1 MKKNTMSLKAT
12 INNIAKENKVSAQ
25 SVLQTYMLER
35 LLERISVSQYKDNF
49 ILKGGMLISAMLGI
63 DSRTTM
69 DIDTTIKGFEL
80 TEENVKKIMEDV
92 CKIDLHDDITLKINR
107 VEEIRE
113 NDDYNGYRLTFEAK
127 YMNNMP
133 VIMKIDVT
141 TGDKITYREIEYSFE
156 LMLEN
161 RKINIWSY
169 NVETVLAE
177 KFEAIIKRGVLG
189 TRIRDFYDVHML
201 LKTQIKNVDKKTLR
215 VAIMYTAEHRGSLD
229 IMKQWKE
236 VVEELKDDETMINQW
251 ERYKKNNFYA
261 EGIDYKDLIDIII
274 VIGEIWDG
282 NFEGGEVELDNS
294 KLCLV

>member
-236 VVEELKDDETMINQW
+236 IVEELKDDETMISQW
-251 ERYKKNNFYA
+251 KRYKKNNFYA
-261 EGIDYKDLIDIII
+261 EGIDYKDLIDSII

>member
-1 MKKNTMSLKAT
+1 MKNNIMSLKAT
-12 INNIAKENKVSAQ
+12 INNIAKKNKVSAQ

-35 LLERISVSQYKDNF
+35 LLERIAVSQYKDNF

-80 TEENVKKIMEDV
+80 TKENVMTIMEEV
-92 CKIDLHDDITLKINR
+92 CKIDLNDGITIKINR
-107 VEEIRE
+107 IEDIRD

-127 YMNNMP
+127 YIGGMP

-141 TGDKITYREIEYSFE
+141 TGDKITYREIEYSFG
-156 LMLEN
+156 LMLEDRN
-161 RKINIWSY
+161 INIWSY

-201 LKTQIKNVDKKTLR
+201 LNTQSKNINNKTLKVAIQYTTEHRKSEEEIKNWRSVLEELR
-215 VAIMYTAEHRGSLD
+215 VDEEMK
-229 IMKQWKE
+229 KQW
-236 VVEELKDDETMINQW
+236 L
-251 ERYKKNNFYA
+251 RYQKNNFYA
-261 EGIDYKDLIDIII
+261 EGILYEELLESIEK
-274 VIGEIWDG
+274 VGEIFDTDFDAKKG
-282 NFEGGEVELDNS
+282 
-294 KLCLV
+294 K

>member
-92 CKIDLHDDITLKINR
+92 CKIDLHDDITLKINK

-236 VVEELKDDETMINQW
+236 IVEELKDDETMISQW
-251 ERYKKNNFYA
+251 KRYKKNNFYA
-261 EGIDYKDLIDIII
+261 EGIDYKDLIDSII

>member
-92 CKIDLHDDITLKINR
+92 CKIDLHDDITLKINK

-169 NVETVLAE
+169 NIETVLAE

-236 VVEELKDDETMINQW
+236 IVEELKDDETMISQW
-251 ERYKKNNFYA
+251 KRYKKNNFYA
-261 EGIDYKDLIDIII
+261 EGIDYKDLIDSII

>member
-80 TEENVKKIMEDV
+80 TKENVKNIMEDV
-92 CKIDLHDDITLKINR
+92 CKIDLQDDVTLKINK

-156 LMLEN
+156 LMLED
-161 RKINIWSY
+161 RKIHVWSY

-201 LKTQIKNVDKKTLR
+201 LKTQIKNIDKKTLK
-215 VAIMYTAEHRGSLD
+215 VAIMYTSEHRGSQEV
-229 IMKQWKE
+229 IKQWKE
-236 VVEELKDDETMINQW
+236 VLEDLKDDETMKNQW
-251 ERYKKNNFYA
+251 ERYQKNNFYA
-261 EGIDYKDLIDIII
+261 EGIEYGDLIESIRT
-274 VIGEIWDG
+274 IGEIFDT
-282 NFEGGEVELDNS
+282 N
-294 KLCLV
+294 

>member
-113 NDDYNGYRLTFEAK
+113 NDYYNGYRLTFEEK

-189 TRIRDFYDVHML
+189 TRIREFYDVHML

-236 VVEELKDDETMINQW
+236 IVEELKDDETMISQW
-251 ERYKKNNFYA
+251 KRYKKNNFYA
-261 EGIDYKDLIDIII
+261 EGIDYKDLIDSII

>member
-1 MKKNTMSLKAT
+1 MKKNVMSLKAT
-12 INNIAKENKVSAQ
+12 VNNIAKKSKVSAQ

-35 LLERISVSQYKDNF
+35 LLERISVSKYKDNF

-92 CKIDLHDDITLKINR
+92 CSIDLHDDVTLKINH

-127 YMNNMP
+127 YMNTMP

-161 RKINIWSY
+161 RKIHVWSY

-201 LKTQIKNVDKKTLR
+201 LKTQTKNINKKTLK
-215 VAIMYTAEHRGSLD
+215 VAIQFTAEHRGSEEA
-229 IMKQWKE
+229 IKEWKE
-236 VVEELKDDETMINQW
+236 VLKELEDDETMKNQW
-251 ERYKKNNFYA
+251 KRYQKNNFYA
-261 EGIDYKDLIDIII
+261 EGIEYEDLMKSIKE
-274 VIGEIWDG
+274 V
-282 NFEGGEVELDNS
+282 GEVYDSEE
-294 KLCLV
+294 

>member
-107 VEEIRE
+107 VEQIRE

-236 VVEELKDDETMINQW
+236 VVEELKDDETMISQW
-251 ERYKKNNFYA
+251 KRYKKNNFYA
-261 EGIDYKDLIDIII
+261 EGIDYKDLIDSII

>member
-1 MKKNTMSLKAT
+1 MKRNTMSLKAT
-12 INNIAKENKVSAQ
+12 INNIAKANKVSAQ

-35 LLERISVSQYKDNF
+35 LLERISVSNYKDNF

-80 TEENVKKIMEDV
+80 TEENVKNIMTEV
-92 CKIDLHDDITLKINR
+92 CAIDLQDDITLKINK

-127 YMNNMP
+127 CANTMP

-156 LMLEN
+156 LMLED
-161 RKINIWSY
+161 RKIHIWSY

-201 LKTQIKNVDKKTLR
+201 LKTQNKNIDKKTLK
-215 VAIMYTAEHRGSLD
+215 VAIMFTAEHRDSVEEIKD
-229 IMKQWKE
+229 WKE
-236 VVEELKDDETMINQW
+236 VVEELSDDSTMKNQW
-251 ERYKKNNFYA
+251 KRYQKNNFYA
-261 EGIDYKDLIDIII
+261 EGIEYEDLIESIKI
-274 VIGEIWDG
+274 VGEIFDE
-282 NFEGGEVELDNS
+282 NE
-294 KLCLV
+294 

>member
-1 MKKNTMSLKAT
+1 MKKNPMSLKAL
-12 INNIAKENKVSAQ
+12 INNIAKNNKISAQ

-80 TEENVKKIMEDV
+80 SEENIREIMEEI
-92 CKIDLHDDITLKINR
+92 CKIDLQDDITLKINR
-107 VEEIRE
+107 IEEIRE

-127 YMNNMP
+127 YLNTMP
-133 VIMKIDVT
+133 VIMRIDIT

-156 LMLEN
+156 LMLED
-161 RKINIWSY
+161 RKIHVWSY

-201 LKTQIKNVDKKTLR
+201 LKTQEKNINNKTLKTAINFTTEHRKSIEDIKN
-215 VAIMYTAEHRGSLD
+215 
-229 IMKQWKE
+229 WKE
-236 VVEELKDDETMINQW
+236 VVDELENDDTMKNQW
-251 ERYKKNNFYA
+251 RRYQKNNFYA
-261 EGIDYKDLIDIII
+261 DGIEYNDLIESLRI
-274 VIGEIWDG
+274 VGEIFDK
-282 NFEGGEVELDNS
+282 EIITS
-294 KLCLV
+294 

>member
-156 LMLEN
+156 LMLED
-161 RKINIWSY
+161 RKIHVWSY

-261 EGIDYKDLIDIII
+261 EGIDYKDLIDSII